1 MVIFPQE
8 LCSVFIQ
15 LILSMFMDR
24 MAKIIPL
31 GMCLTTIVKFP
42 YKQRLEPL
50 YQVAVSTY
58 IPQLRLLQ

>member
-24 MAKIIPL
+24 LAKMVPL
-31 GMCLTTIVKFP
+31 GVCLTTVVEFP
-42 YKQRLEPL
+42 YKQRLETL
-50 YQVAVSTY
+50 CQVAVSTY
-58 IPQLRLLQ
+58 FRQLRLLM